1 MTAWSSGD
9 DTERDEDGQVSLEDF
24 ALDELLDPV
33 DSDQCEAY
41 ADSTGERCERDAMT
55 PFPYCELHIDDLLD
69 EVDLERIGLKPSN
82 SGT

>member
-1 MTAWSSGD
+1 MTASSSGG
-9 DTERDEDGQVSLEDF
+9 DTEREEGGPVSLEDF

-33 DSDQCEAY
+33 NSNQCEAF
-41 ADSTGERCERDAMT
+41 ADSTGDRCERDAMT

-82 SGT
+82 SGV